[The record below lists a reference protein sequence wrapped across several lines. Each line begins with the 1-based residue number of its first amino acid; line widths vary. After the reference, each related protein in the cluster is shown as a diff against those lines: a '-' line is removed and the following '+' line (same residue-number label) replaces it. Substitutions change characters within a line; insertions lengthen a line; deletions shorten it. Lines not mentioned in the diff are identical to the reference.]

1 MSGNSVYQFTV
12 NTLYG
17 KEVSLSEFRGK
28 VLLIVNTASQCGFT
42 AQLRDLE
49 QLRKDYEHEDFEIL
63 AFPSDDFG
71 HQEPLN
77 GSALMKF
84 CKINFG
90 VKFPVFEKIHVKGS
104 LVHPLFRFLAD
115 KKLNK
120 HVSSAPRWNFHKY
133 LIDGEGNVVDFF
145 YPFTKPVSG
154 RIKKRINSLLSQ
166 LHPVS

>member
-1 MSGNSVYQFTV
+1 MNGTSVYQFTV

-42 AQLRDLE
+42 SQLGDLE

-71 HQEPLN
+71 HQEPLD

-90 VKFPVFEKIHVKGS
+90 VKFPVFEKIHVKGN

-120 HVSSAPRWNFHKY
+120 HISSTPRWNFHKY
-133 LIDGEGNVVDFF
+133 LIDGEGKVVDFF

-154 RIKKRINSLLSQ
+154 RIKKRIDTLLSQ
-166 LHPVS
+166 LHPIS